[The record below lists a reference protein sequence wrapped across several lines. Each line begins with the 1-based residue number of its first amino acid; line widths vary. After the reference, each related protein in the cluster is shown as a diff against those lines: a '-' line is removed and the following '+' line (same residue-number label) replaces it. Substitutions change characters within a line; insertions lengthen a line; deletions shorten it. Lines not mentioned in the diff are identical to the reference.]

1 MKWITTLLCLC
12 WVCAQQAHQTM
23 FLQFIKDDTHVV
35 EVNQHIQIKPNGQ
48 MLIEGKKHLTLF
60 MEIVNH
66 NNNNNK
72 CFEIMEKK
80 TLSYIHCYDISHV
93 SNIIFNFTERET
105 VLSQDLLFTYNEE
118 LSLYIMNIC
127 FINDNKSLFN
137 KEETQLTFDND
148 ISEISFWQLK
158 MNFGWGIVLL
168 LVLIYVI
175 PIIGVIIIVIIVVSC
190 IVNRVRAS
198 DPLFDNTNKYQ
209 NVSSKNI
216 IKTKVPLKFT
226 ELFPYEPENIFT
238 PQVIHHSM
246 LSLNDN
252 IDCILFPKVP
262 IYNTNN
268 NIS

>member
-12 WVCAQQAHQTM
+12 WVCAQQTHQTM

-35 EVNQHIQIKPNGQ
+35 EVNQHIQVKPNGQ

-66 NNNNNK
+66 NNNK
-72 CFEIMEKK
+72 CFEMTEKE

-93 SNIIFNFTERET
+93 SNMIFNFAEGET

-137 KEETQLTFDND
+137 KEETQFTFDND

-158 MNFGWGIVLL
+158 MYFGWGIVV
-168 LVLIYVI
+168 LVFLIYGV
-175 PIIGVIIIVIIVVSC
+175 PIIGVIIIVIIIVSC
-190 IVNRVRAS
+190 IVNRIRAS
-198 DPLFDNTNKYQ
+198 DPYFNNTNKHQ
-209 NVSSKNI
+209 HMSSKNI
-216 IKTKVPLKFT
+216 TRTKVSIKFT

-238 PQVIHHSM
+238 PQVIHQSM

-252 IDCILFPKVP
+252 IDYVLFPKVP

-268 NIS
+268 NNS